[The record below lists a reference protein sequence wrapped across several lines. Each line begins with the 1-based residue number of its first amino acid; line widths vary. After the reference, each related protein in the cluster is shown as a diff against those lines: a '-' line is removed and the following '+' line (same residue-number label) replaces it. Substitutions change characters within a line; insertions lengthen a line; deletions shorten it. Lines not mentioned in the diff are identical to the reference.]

1 MQAKIKLDDIDITI
15 LKALI
20 KDARTNFAHIART
33 CNLSTTAITQ
43 RYQKLKRNGIIT
55 GTILTMHQDNKS
67 QYFTAIDIKAESNH
81 ETSIINAI
89 KKIPGIRSCFKTI
102 GKYDIHASIIVES
115 VEQLDQIK
123 NKIRQQKGVL
133 KIEIGM
139 GLDRYCSHPENL
151 SILQK

>member
-1 MQAKIKLDDIDITI
+1 MQAKIKLDDVDIII

-20 KDARTNFAHIART
+20 MDARTNFAHIAKE

-43 RYQKLKRNGIIT
+43 RYKKLKKNGVIT
-55 GTILTMHQDNKS
+55 GTTLRLNQNNKN
-67 QYFTAIDIKAESNH
+67 QYFTSIDIKAESNY

-89 KKIPGIRSCFKTI
+89 KKIPRIRVCFKTI
-102 GKYDIHASIIVES
+102 GKYDIHASMIAES
-115 VEQLDQIK
+115 VEQIDQIK
-123 NKIRQQKGVL
+123 NKVNQQKGVL

-139 GLDRYCSHPENL
+139 GLDRLCSHPENL